1 MPCKLADVKGIRVG
15 GKAGDGREL
24 VAFVELTELKP
35 NEKCENVKG
44 NKLRGKVVRTC
55 VWAYRAPIPSSP
67 TQLPAIAIGTAII
80 ILRPICKRQNIH
92 GITDARELFFIAFR

>member
-55 VWAYRAPIPSSP
+55 V
-67 TQLPAIAIGTAII
+67 
-80 ILRPICKRQNIH
+80 
-92 GITDARELFFIAFR
+92 